1 MVRYMFSI
9 NYDGRFQT
17 LYIIGEVSPVKLAS
31 KWCMPTI
38 NIGTVRAGGVL
49 EGREKNSFPFREL
62 TGELN
67 IHILE
72 STA

>member
-1 MVRYMFSI
+1 MFSI

-38 NIGTVRAGGVL
+38 NIETVRAGGIL
-49 EGREKNSFPFREL
+49 EGREKTRSRLGN
-62 TGELN
+62 
-67 IHILE
+67 
-72 STA
+72 

>member
-1 MVRYMFSI
+1 
-9 NYDGRFQT
+9 
-17 LYIIGEVSPVKLAS
+17 
-31 KWCMPTI
+31 MPTI